1 MRWDTEQANNNTALV
16 SRCSLLFHPCLAIAT
31 HLTPLPSASLL
42 PSPNPPS
49 CPPNPR
55 LARTGNLLPFFH
67 PSLRATGQG
76 HAFRRCVFVSWL
88 RPADRVE
95 LSLQG
100 LLCHHV
106 KQENKLYQLG
116 STRARINHNSSPF
129 VCLETMTNAPRGGDA
144 LHAGRKTFS
153 FLYILVLK
161 SQFLFLLQK
170 KGGGVVI
177 KTNMLCKF
185 LPVDFGE

>member
-1 MRWDTEQANNNTALV
+1 MPSKPASGPDRK
-16 SRCSLLFHPCLAIAT
+16 P
-31 HLTPLPSASLL
+31 TP
-42 PSPNPPS
+42 PP
-49 CPPNPR
+49 
-55 LARTGNLLPFFH
+55 FIH
-67 PSLRATGQG
+67 PSLRAAGRG

-88 RPADRVE
+88 RPADGVE

-116 STRARINHNSSPF
+116 STRARINQNSSPF
-129 VCLETMTNAPRGGDA
+129 ACLETMTNAAHGDDA
-144 LHAGRKTFS
+144 LHAGTFS

-170 KGGGVVI
+170 KGGVRGVVI
-177 KTNMLCKF
+177 KANMLCKF